1 MIEDEIRNKL
11 LSLQDRKY
19 REMQRKIIPT
29 LPADS
34 IIGVRTPALRN
45 YAKELGKR
53 EDIQD
58 FLGRLP
64 HRFFEENQLHAF
76 IIAGIKDFDLCMA
89 ELEGFLPYI
98 DNWASCDQL
107 TPKSF
112 RLQHGRLLEHIQR
125 WTASDHPYTL
135 RFAIKML
142 MDHFLDEDFDISYP
156 EMVGKI
162 KSEDYYVKMMVAWY
176 FATALAKQYEAVLP
190 FIEKRMLEP
199 WTHNKA
205 IQKSVESYRIKDGQ
219 KEYLKRLKI

>member
-1 MIEDEIRNKL
+1 MIEDEIRDKL

-34 IIGVRTPALRN
+34 IIGVRTPALRS

-53 EDIQD
+53 DDIQS
-58 FLGRLP
+58 FLDRLP

-76 IIAGIKDFDLCMA
+76 IIAGMKDFGQCMA
-89 ELEGFLPYI
+89 ELERFLPHL

-112 RLQHGRLLEHIQR
+112 RLQHEKLLEHILNC
-125 WTASDHPYTL
+125 TVSEHPYTL

-142 MDHFLDEDFDISYP
+142 MDHFLDKDFDISYP
-156 EMVGKI
+156 EMVVKI
-162 KSEDYYVKMMVAWY
+162 KSEAYYVKMMVAWY

-190 FIEKRMLEP
+190 FIERRVLEP

-205 IQKSVESYRIKDGQ
+205 IQKSLESYRIKDGQ
-219 KEYLKRLKI
+219 KEYLKKLKR